1 MVAARAKLPFIEQMK
16 LFIND
21 IPIYFADNSKAKAGV
36 YDNILDYE
44 KTNLKT
50 SLLIDNVFVKNASSD
65 QLDNL
70 LKIMSSNKL
79 KRLNSITFSLSNY
92 EEAIRIVK
100 KKFSIV
106 KAAGGVVQRD
116 DKTIMIYRL
125 KKWDLPKGKL
135 DKKEKMKQAAVREVE
150 EECNIKVEIGPK
162 ICNTW
167 HTYTRNGKR
176 VLKKTGWYQMK
187 CLDDSAMKPQTSE
200 NIEDV
205 RWMNEKELNKALTK
219 SYRSVRHVFQMLKKK
234 SQSIS

>member
-150 EECNIKVEIGPK
+150 EECNIKVELGPK

-176 VLKKTGWYQMK
+176 VLKKTAARMTVKMGVMALRTPATAVGRTCSARGK
-187 CLDDSAMKPQTSE
+187 RKAGMPLPVRPMMARRRICL
-200 NIEDV
+200 
-205 RWMNEKELNKALTK
+205 
-219 SYRSVRHVFQMLKKK
+219 
-234 SQSIS
+234 